1 MWTPSISRRA
11 ALLGT
16 AGLLAAPG
24 LPLAQGTAL
33 DIYGAADPQARRG
46 GTLTVAIANEPPNL
60 DPFHQAGDAR
70 TAVTVLMYQGLMY
83 EHPSGRRVRCWRRA
97 CRSRQTASPTH
108 SACAATSP
116 STPASP

>member
-33 DIYGAADPQARRG
+33 DIYGPADPQARRG

-70 TAVTVLMYQGLMY
+70 TAVTVLMYQGLM
-83 EHPSGRRVRCWRRA
+83 
-97 CRSRQTASPTH
+97 
-108 SACAATSP
+108 
-116 STPASP
+116 